1 VGGLIHRILQ
11 QMKPIMEGREITV
24 SIADDV
30 PLIIADEELMGLTI
44 RQLLDN
50 AGKYSP
56 PGSPIAISAEKAGAC
71 VLISISDQGPGIP
84 EREQSRIFQKFY
96 RIPDAHQH
104 ATGSGMGLAISLDV
118 VRAHGGEMWVE
129 SIPGHGSKFYISVPC
144 ASEEMTE

>member
-1 VGGLIHRILQ
+1 
-11 QMKPIMEGREITV
+11 MMAGRQIIV
-24 SIADDV
+24 SIAAEV
-30 PLIIADEELMGLTI
+30 PLINVDQELMGLTV

-50 AGKYSP
+50 AVKYSP

-71 VLISISDQGPGIP
+71 VLISISDQGSGIP

-104 ATGSGMGLAISLDV
+104 VAGSGMGLAISLDV

-129 SIPGHGSKFYISVPC
+129 SAPGQGSKFCISVPC
-144 ASEEMTE
+144 ASEEMSA